1 MYEYDEDCLKVFLKN
16 QSQLFDEPVAETL
29 EEAEAFLED
38 CMAVIVDSLE
48 EVREYFEENGADVDG
63 MSDEEL
69 EEASEVFALPGGQY
83 LVGSGSVGGTVPI
96 LQSNWVSAREY
107 DCIPRKK
114 KGRTERYKS
123 RSHLTVAFFSASSMA
138 SKMTW
143 EVRIIL
149 RKWKYFQETVCR
161 IPALQY
167 LRSPAGSAET
177 LL

>member
-38 CMAVIVDSLE
+38 CMAVIVDSFQ

-83 LVGSGSVGGTVPI
+83 LVVEG
-96 LQSNWVSAREY
+96 
-107 DCIPRKK
+107 
-114 KGRTERYKS
+114 
-123 RSHLTVAFFSASSMA
+123 
-138 SKMTW
+138 
-143 EVRIIL
+143 
-149 RKWKYFQETVCR
+149 
-161 IPALQY
+161 
-167 LRSPAGSAET
+167 
-177 LL
+177 